1 MAQHHDMWP
10 VAVLCEV
17 WGVRRSGF
25 YTYRQRQ
32 AAPPIARDELAELA
46 RVTAI
51 AAETGYSDGSRRMA
65 KQLQAAGFTG
75 GRHTARQLR
84 RQAGMVVRRRTRRR
98 PVTTDSRQ
106 GDHVAPNLLARPCD
120 VDHPDHVWAGDITD
134 VWTAEGWWY
143 VAVLFDRYARK
154 VVGWAMSSHVDAP

>member
-32 AAPPIARDELAELA
+32 AAPTIARDELAALA

-65 KQLQAAGFTG
+65 KQLQAAGCTG
-75 GRHTARQLR
+75 GRHTARQLLQPGGHGGTTAHPTAASYDGQSPWR
-84 RQAGMVVRRRTRRR
+84 PRGAQPPRTPVRRRSPR
-98 PVTTDSRQ
+98 SRL
-106 GDHVAPNLLARPCD
+106 GGGYHVG
-120 VDHPDHVWAGDITD
+120 VDCRGLVVCGGT
-134 VWTAEGWWY
+134 VRSVCAEGGG
-143 VAVLFDRYARK
+143 
-154 VVGWAMSSHVDAP
+154 VGDEQPR